1 MTALIKSQG
10 PRIETI
16 IPVSLG
22 FVEIS
27 QEFLLTVRIIKDIL
41 VMCWNISVTSP
52 MRYVAQPL
60 LAETGE
66 LLGSLMVVL
75 KRPSAM
81 ADIRHISRF
90 SCNQVEAIPSS
101 IDSLLANINMQY
113 IDVWILPH
121 LARIYRYLQP
131 RE

>member
-22 FVEIS
+22 FVES
-27 QEFLLTVRIIKDIL
+27 PKNFYWRIIKDTL
-41 VMCWNISVTSP
+41 VMCWTISVTLS
-52 MRYVAQPL
+52 MRYVAKPF
-60 LAETGE
+60 LAEIGE
-66 LLGSLMVVL
+66 LLGSLMVIFR
-75 KRPSAM
+75 RPSAM

-90 SCNQVEAIPSS
+90 SCNQVEATIPSS
-101 IDSLLANINMQY
+101 VDSLLANINMQY
-113 IDVWILPH
+113 IEVWVLPH